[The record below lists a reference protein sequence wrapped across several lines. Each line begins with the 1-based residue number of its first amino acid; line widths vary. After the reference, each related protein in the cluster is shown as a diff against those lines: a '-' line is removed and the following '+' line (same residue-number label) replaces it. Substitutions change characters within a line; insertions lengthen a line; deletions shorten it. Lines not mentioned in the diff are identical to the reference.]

1 MTPSPV
7 KGTDGTRVSAVQ
19 LGSFRGRSKA
29 ERGSDGGW
37 LGNKDAARRDQETT

>member
-7 KGTDGTRVSAVQ
+7 KGTDGTWVSVVQ

-29 ERGSDGGW
+29 ERGGNGAW
-37 LGNKDAARRDQETT
+37 LRDKDTARRDQETT